1 MESSLRWHRGTS
13 RERRVVPLTATTGEF
28 SRRAATPPLRISVRP
43 RIVCWWQPM
52 ATLRVRQI

>member
-1 MESSLRWHRGTS
+1 LAPWHRGTS